1 MWKPSPRSYRLLAA
15 LLLVA
20 ILAGVL
26 LVDLGPASRTER
38 LATLLAGLLLGTG
51 LREWL
56 TGLWGRRC
64 LLRAEAAWARGEAP
78 AAVLEALPRR
88 IRVTGELGYRIDLL
102 RGAAHLAQGDRDRAW
117 MDHLEAQLARL
128 PLWRRLLVAPYFRQ
142 VPERPSDR
150 RLAWGDRL
158 IRLAPAMPRLRH
170 LQGILLLRR
179 ATDAFLPRAWERF
192 SEALPLAAEDPMIL
206 EDLMLAGLHHGQEEL
221 ALRAL
226 RQLVDRHGDPRLPW
240 DRTAP
245 ALLLLRNER
254 WSEALALVAPL
265 PPGLRSHPMHWLAE
279 SVARRRLGDREGAWR
294 AVEVGVAR
302 LPEAFRLWMERYQ
315 VALERR
321 EEEAALQSL
330 ERAWE
335 LIPEGEEGQP
345 LRHEWHLR
353 RSEFA
358 FWWEDDPEFAWELL
372 AKVPPE
378 RQGDHH
384 PPLALQLRVALGE
397 YEEAYREVT
406 DRLAAQPEDLDLLML
421 QADCLAGLEAWE
433 ALPPFL
439 EGLGEAARARS
450 AYWHLHGLALA
461 NLGEPGPARMDLE
474 RAARMDPHHLRYL
487 LDAGHACAELG
498 EWERAEGHWR
508 QALQVDSQ
516 SEEALIQLADARRE
530 LQDIEGSRRYLRE
543 CLLHHPESRDA
554 QDRLAELE
562 AN

>member
-1 MWKPSPRSYRLLAA
+1 MWTRLRTAYPPLAALLLAA
-15 LLLVA
+15 LLA
-20 ILAGVL
+20 TWL
-26 LVDLGPASRTER
+26 LVGPVPAMRTGF
-38 LATLLAGLLLGTG
+38 LATLLAGILLGTG
-51 LREWL
+51 ARVWL
-56 TGLWGRRC
+56 TGLWSRRG
-64 LLRAEAAWARGEAP
+64 LLRAEAAWAADAP
-78 AAVLEALPRR
+78 PGTVLQALPRR
-88 IRVTGELGYRIDLL
+88 TRTSGELGYRIELL
-102 RGAAHLAQGDRDRAW
+102 RGAAHLAQGDRDQAW

-158 IRLAPAMPRLRH
+158 IGLAPAMPRLRH

-192 SEALPLAAEDPMIL
+192 AEALPLAAEDPMIL
-206 EDLMLAGLHHGQEEL
+206 EDLMLAGLHHGQEDL
-221 ALRAL
+221 AMRAL
-226 RQLVDRHGDPRLPW
+226 RQLLDRHGDPRLAW

-245 ALLLLRNER
+245 AQHLLRSER
-254 WSEALALVAPL
+254 WGEALALVAAL
-265 PPGLRSHPMHWLAE
+265 PPGFRGHPIHWLAE
-279 SVARRRLGDREGAWR
+279 SVSRRRLGDLEGAWR
-294 AVEVGVAR
+294 AVEAGVVR

-315 VALERR
+315 VALERHAGEDAR
-321 EEEAALQSL
+321 RSL
-330 ERAWE
+330 ERAWD
-335 LIPEGEEGQP
+335 LIPGTVEGQAM
-345 LRHEWHLR
+345 RDEWHLR
-353 RSEFA
+353 RAEFA

-406 DRLAAQPEDLDLLML
+406 GRLEAHPEDLDLLML

-439 EGLGEAARARS
+439 EGLGEAARTRS

-461 NLGEPGPARMDLE
+461 NLGEPLPARLDLE
-474 RAARMDPHHLRYL
+474 RAARMDPLHPRYL

-498 EWERAEGHWR
+498 EWERAEDHWR
-508 QALQVDSQ
+508 QALQVDSR
-516 SEEALIQLADARRE
+516 SEEALIQLAEARRE
-530 LQDIEGSRRYLRE
+530 RQDPEGSRRYLRE
-543 CLLHHPESRDA
+543 CLLHHPESQDA
-554 QDRLAELE
+554 QARLAELE

>member
-1 MWKPSPRSYRLLAA
+1 MWTRLRTAYRPLAA

-20 ILAGVL
+20 LLAAWL
-26 LVDLGPASRTER
+26 LVGPVPAPRTGF
-38 LATLLAGLLLGTG
+38 LATLLAGVLLGTG
-51 LREWL
+51 LRAWL
-56 TGLWGRRC
+56 TGLQGRRC
-64 LLRAEAAWARGEAP
+64 LLHAEAAWAAGSP
-78 AAVLEALPRR
+78 SDAVLQALPRR
-88 IRVTGELGYRIDLL
+88 IRVAGELGYRIELL
-102 RGAAHLAQGDRDRAW
+102 RGAVHLTQGDRDRAW

-142 VPERPSDR
+142 IPERPSDR

-158 IRLAPAMPRLRH
+158 IKLAPAMPRLRH

-192 SEALPLAAEDPMIL
+192 AEALPLAAEDPMIL

-221 ALRAL
+221 AMRAL
-226 RQLVDRHGDPRLPW
+226 RQLLDRHGDPRLAW
-240 DRTAP
+240 DRAAP
-245 ALLLLRNER
+245 ALHLLRNER
-254 WSEALALVAPL
+254 WGEALALVAGL
-265 PPGLRSHPMHWLAE
+265 PPEFRGHPIHWLAE
-279 SVARRRLGDREGAWR
+279 SVSRRRLGDLEGAWR
-294 AVEVGVAR
+294 SVEAGVAR

-321 EEEAALQSL
+321 AEDEALHSL
-330 ERAWE
+330 ERAWD
-335 LIPEGEEGQP
+335 LIPGTDEGQAM
-345 LRHEWHLR
+345 RDEWHLR

-358 FWWEDDPEFAWELL
+358 FWWEDDPGFAWELL

-384 PPLALQLRVALGE
+384 PPLPLQLRVALGE
-397 YEEAYREVT
+397 YEAAYREVT
-406 DRLAAQPEDLDLLML
+406 TRLEAHPGDLDLLML

-439 EGLGEAARARS
+439 DGLGESARTRPAF
-450 AYWHLHGLALA
+450 WHLRGLALA
-461 NLGEPGPARMDLE
+461 NLGDPLPARLDLE
-474 RAARMDPHHLRYL
+474 RAARMDPLHLRYL

-516 SEEALIQLADARRE
+516 CEEALIQLAEARRE
-530 LQDIEGSRRYLRE
+530 LQDPEGSRRYLRE
-543 CLLHHPESRDA
+543 CLLHHPESQDA
-554 QDRLAELE
+554 QARLAELE
-562 AN
+562 AH